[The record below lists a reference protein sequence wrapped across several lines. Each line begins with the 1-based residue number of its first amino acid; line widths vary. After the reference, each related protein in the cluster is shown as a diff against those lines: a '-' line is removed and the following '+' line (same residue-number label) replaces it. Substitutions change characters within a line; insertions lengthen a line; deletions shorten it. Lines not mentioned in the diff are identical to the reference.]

1 MIKLSELLEYQKEHN
16 LTPSAKLVIN
26 VNNRGRVPFINVG
39 PQSGVTLPFMRVH
52 GLVAMGYN
60 VDLVTEAVDVTNAS
74 EAVVEAP
81 ATLVAAAEAVAPE
94 APVEEAAEAVVEAPE
109 AEEASEAVAPEAPVE
124 EAAEAVV
131 EDQAEFTPFTK
142 EELFAMSE
150 ADLKAILDGAGVA
163 YSVPKKNVKSF
174 LVNLI
179 LTEQSK

>member
-81 ATLVAAAEAVAPE
+81 ATLVAAAEAVVE

-109 AEEASEAVAPEAPVE
+109 AEEASEAVVEAPEAE

-174 LVNLI
+174 LVDLI

>member
-81 ATLVAAAEAVAPE
+81 ATLVAAAEAV
-94 APVEEAAEAVVEAPE
+94 V
-109 AEEASEAVAPEAPVE
+109 EAPVE

-174 LVNLI
+174 LVDLI